1 MAPAI
6 PPFSAIYLLLTPLLC
21 FLFFLFVFIYLRP
34 FFNALASGA
43 LYRESLLAG

>member
-6 PPFSAIYLLLTPLLC
+6 PPFSAFYLLLTPLLC
-21 FLFFLFVFIYLRP
+21 YVVFVFIYLRP